1 MSGKKESPASCELA
15 FPLRRG
21 AEGKAGLRRQNGGK
35 LVALLVSSLWGSVC
49 GTRMQQLCDAE
60 CTRPLDFQKF
70 LLWTLG

>member
-1 MSGKKESPASCELA
+1 M
-15 FPLRRG
+15 
-21 AEGKAGLRRQNGGK
+21 
-35 LVALLVSSLWGSVC
+35 ALLVSSLWGSVC